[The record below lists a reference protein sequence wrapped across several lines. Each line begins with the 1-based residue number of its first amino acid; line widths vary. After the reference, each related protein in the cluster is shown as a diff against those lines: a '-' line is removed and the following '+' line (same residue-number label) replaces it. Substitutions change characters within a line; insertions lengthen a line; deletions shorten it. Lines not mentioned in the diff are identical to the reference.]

1 MVSKENTDKFV
12 DWLMDKTLK
21 EDVSVLHAY
30 QKHEPQNFWKRAIHY
45 PLLSERKRVELDMIS
60 IQFSQ
65 MTQSVEDMNMYKYGK
80 ASEEM
85 IYILKSPDH
94 FYRTHA
100 IDLFKK
106 KGLV

>member
-45 PLLSERKRVELDMIS
+45 QLLSERKRVELDMIS

-65 MTQSVEDMNMYKYGK
+65 MTQSVEDMNMFKYGK
-80 ASEEM
+80 AAEE
-85 IYILKSPDH
+85 IFFILKTSGH
-94 FYRTHA
+94 FYQGLA
-100 IDLFKK
+100 IDLLKK
-106 KGLV
+106 RGLV